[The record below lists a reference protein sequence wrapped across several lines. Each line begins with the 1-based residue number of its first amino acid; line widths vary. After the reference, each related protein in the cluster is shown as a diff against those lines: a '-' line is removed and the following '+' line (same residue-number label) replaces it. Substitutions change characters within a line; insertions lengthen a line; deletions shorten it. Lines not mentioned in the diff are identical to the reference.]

1 MSECVQ
7 KVLRGLNFVGFLF
20 CFLIVFLLHTVE
32 FHIAKTLKTKI
43 CSPCKSTYP
52 QCPRR
57 YPSTPMG
64 DGFTAHLLTPN
75 RSTRLP
81 TAMST
86 FKFLYGGK
94 GLQKNQFTNRATSSV
109 WPFISD
115 TPPLSPVL
123 TVHDIPLICLMK
135 I

>member
-1 MSECVQ
+1 MLKFYIAAKHKEQ
-7 KVLRGLNFVGFLF
+7 KNLQLDEVHHNVLPAASP
-20 CFLIVFLLHTVE
+20 LLLET
-32 FHIAKTLKTKI
+32 A
-43 CSPCKSTYP
+43 
-52 QCPRR
+52 
-57 YPSTPMG
+57 STPS
-64 DGFTAHLLTPN
+64 AL
-75 RSTRLP
+75 
-81 TAMST
+81 ST
-86 FKFLYGGK
+86 FKFSYGGK

>member
-1 MSECVQ
+1 MCAESLAWVKLCRISFFENSFFFFR
-7 KVLRGLNFVGFLF
+7 LR
-20 CFLIVFLLHTVE
+20 TVE
-32 FHIAKTLKTKI
+32 FDIAKTFKTKI

-52 QCPRR
+52 ESSHRC
-57 YPSTPMG
+57 PSTPTG
-64 DGFTAHLLTPN
+64 GGFTAHLLSPN
-75 RSTRLP
+75 RSTHLP

-86 FKFLYGGK
+86 FKFSYGGK